1 MIVIWLLL
9 IVVAGVLMLAV
20 MEGKG
25 KGTSFNDKPS
35 KGHRSKPIDKEL
47 VQQRWATIM
56 QMSETGGNGLKN
68 SIVEAD
74 KLLDHVMKQKGY
86 AGSTMADRLRHAE
99 SRFSKVNNI
108 WGAHKLRNA
117 LAHEVG
123 FDLVAGQAKGAL
135 KDYERGLR
143 DLGAL

>member
-1 MIVIWLLL
+1 MIVWLVL
-9 IVVAGVLMLAV
+9 ILVAAIMMLAV
-20 MEGKG
+20 MESKG
-25 KGTSFNDKPS
+25 RSVPDKPS
-35 KGHRSKPIDKEL
+35 KGHRAKPIDKEL

-68 SIVEAD
+68 AIVEAD

-86 AGSTMADRLRHAE
+86 AGATMADRLRHAE
-99 SRFSKVNNI
+99 SRFSKINSV
-108 WGAHKLRNA
+108 WSAHKLRNS

-123 FDLVAGQAKGAL
+123 FDLVASQAKGAL
-135 KDYERGLR
+135 KDFERGLR

>member
-1 MIVIWLLL
+1 
-9 IVVAGVLMLAV
+9 MLAV

-25 KGTSFNDKPS
+25 KRAVDKPS
-35 KGHRSKPIDKEL
+35 KGHRAKPIDKEL

-86 AGSTMADRLRHAE
+86 AGATMADRLRHAE
-99 SRFSKVNNI
+99 SRFTKINAVWS
-108 WGAHKLRNA
+108 AHKLRNA
-117 LAHEVG
+117 LAHE
-123 FDLVAGQAKGAL
+123 
-135 KDYERGLR
+135 
-143 DLGAL
+143 